1 MNAMPTIPN
10 RSSLLALMTAV
21 AALTACGGG
30 SGGDTPA
37 ASAPPP
43 PAAAPTPAAPPA
55 NAPAAVPT
63 LAACLA
69 TPADGTVNWYLNTSR
84 QRREWKPAVFL
95 GESVTGRFD
104 YATSTS
110 TVPVRVRY
118 SRPGNNAGELVVL
131 GTEWFDAA
139 GNLTRREQY
148 SGWVISS
155 GLAEGVP
162 QTQDYNVRTLF
173 PAGQPDRTER
183 LTRVYD
189 GVRPVTLGQGQISSC
204 QIRDTLEQV
213 TPSGPVPLSAEQLHY
228 VPSAGW
234 IKSYYTVTQTSAPDV
249 RQTYLT
255 ELAQSN
261 RALAISPAPAGSQPG
276 LLACATPPQN
286 RTKRLT
292 ASNAGEA
299 ASAVRMW
306 SAGVFNGSPVMVSTR
321 MNVQTNAVTQRRHF
335 DPALGALRTVGREQL
350 DPNTGSLVES
360 FVRTGTPNL
369 STLAVGSSASFT
381 SMDTYSVPA
390 GLVRS
395 NAETVT
401 FLGHERVS
409 TPAGTFDTWKLR
421 WVTGNGSTA
430 VTETYHYAPN
440 TGWVRLDSESGGVRT
455 TRELLSLQ

>member
-1 MNAMPTIPN
+1 
-10 RSSLLALMTAV
+10 
-21 AALTACGGG
+21 
-30 SGGDTPA
+30 
-37 ASAPPP
+37 
-43 PAAAPTPAAPPA
+43 
-55 NAPAAVPT
+55 
-63 LAACLA
+63 
-69 TPADGTVNWYLNTSR
+69 
-84 QRREWKPAVFL
+84 VFL
-95 GESVTGRFD
+95 GEAVTGRFD
-104 YATSTS
+104 YATATS

-118 SRPGNNAGELVVL
+118 SRPGNNAGEQVVL

-148 SGWVISS
+148 NGWVISA
-155 GLAEGVP
+155 GLAVGVP
-162 QTQDYNVRTLF
+162 QTQDYTVRTLF
-173 PAGQPDRTER
+173 PAGQADRTER

-189 GVRPVTLGQGQISSC
+189 GVRPVTLAQGQVPSC

-213 TPSGPVPLSAEQLHY
+213 TTSGPVPLSTEQLHY
-228 VPSAGW
+228 VPTAGW
-234 IKSYYTVTQTSAPDV
+234 VKSYYTVTQASAPDV

-261 RALAISPAPAGSQPG
+261 RTLAMAPATASSQPG

-292 ASNAGEA
+292 ASNASEA

-306 SAGVFNGSPVMVSTR
+306 SSGVFNGSPVMVSTR
-321 MNVQTNAVTQRRHF
+321 MHIQTNFVTQRRHF

-350 DPNTGSLVES
+350 DPNTGLLVES

-369 STLAVGSSASFT
+369 STLAVGGSASFT
-381 SMDTYSVPA
+381 SQDTHSVPA

-395 NAETVT
+395 NAEAVT
-401 FLGHERVS
+401 FLGHEQIS
-409 TPAGTFDTWKLR
+409 TPAGTFDTCKLR
-421 WVTGNGSTA
+421 WVTGTGSTA

-455 TRELLSLQ
+455 TRELLALQ